1 MGLFS
6 GLEKFGIKTDN
17 LTSVYEDKEQKAKAE
32 AAEKAAKEAEEFK
45 EENCLFAKTYE
56 CPVCDGKFSFLSVKS
71 SKLRS
76 VGQADDLRPLYKDFE
91 PLKYDA
97 VVCPSC
103 GYGATSKFFQA
114 CMPTHRKRLRAG
126 VQTNFHGIHV
136 STDKVDYDEALDRY
150 KLALLSDVVAD
161 VKPSRKA
168 YTCLKMKWLISSR
181 LESEKDTMSPEKIAA
196 CIEDEKECIEN
207 AYQGF
212 AQAYSSESFPIC
224 GMDEITLS
232 YLLASLAFKLGNYQD
247 ALKYVTPIITN
258 RNISNRIKDKALV
271 LKDNIR
277 EHRDNPE
284 LDIVKKDVNVLFADT
299 DEEILKEIDSSLST
313 KYNLTIVNNATDAVK
328 IIKAKAPDI
337 IFYEF
342 NMPNVPG
349 SKMYQV
355 IKMLPNTKDTQ
366 IVLTTNSISAPELAN
381 FHDRSDVTII
391 AKPFSMDSL
400 SALIEALK

>member
-6 GLEKFGIKTDN
+6 GLEKFGIKTDS
-17 LTSVYEDKEQKAKAE
+17 LTDIYEDKEKKAKAE
-32 AAEKAAKEAEEFK
+32 AEEKAAKEAEEFK
-45 EENCLFAKTYE
+45 EENCLFSKTYE
-56 CPVCDGKFSFLSVKS
+56 CPVCDVKFSFLAVKS

-76 VGQADDLRPLYKDFE
+76 VGQADDLRPIYRDFE

-136 STDKVDYDEALDRY
+136 STDKVGYDEAIDRY

-181 LESEKDTMSPEKIAA
+181 LEAERDTMPTEKIAE
-196 CIEDEKECIEN
+196 CIADEKECIEN

-212 AQAYSSESFPIC
+212 SKAYSSESFPIC
-224 GMDEITLS
+224 GMDEVTLA

-247 ALKYVTPIITN
+247 ALKYVTPILTN
-258 RNISNRIKDKALV
+258 RNVSSRIKDKALT

-284 LDIVKKDVNVLFADT
+284 LDILKKDIDVLFADSDPDT
-299 DEEILKEIDSSLST
+299 LKEIDEALSS
-313 KYNLTIVNNATDAVK
+313 KYNLTVVNNAADAVK
-328 IIKAKAPDI
+328 SIKSKAPDV

-342 NMPNVPG
+342 NMPSVPG
-349 SKMYQV
+349 SKLYQAV
-355 IKMLPNTKDTQ
+355 KMLPNTKDTQ
-366 IVLTTNSISAPELAN
+366 IVLTTSSISAPELAN